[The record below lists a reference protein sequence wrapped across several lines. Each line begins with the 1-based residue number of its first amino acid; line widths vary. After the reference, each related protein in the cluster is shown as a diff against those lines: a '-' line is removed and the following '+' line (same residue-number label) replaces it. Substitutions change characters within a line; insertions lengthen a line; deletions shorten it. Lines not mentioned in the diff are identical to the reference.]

1 MKNVVK
7 CIGKTFCVNPP
18 LYKQNSNRLLRG
30 EHNDFGIPQELPEND
45 CAQ

>member
-1 MKNVVK
+1 MKNV
-7 CIGKTFCVNPP
+7 GKTICVIPP

-45 CAQ
+45 GAQ